1 MPSSPW
7 IAAMKYPDLNL
18 LVHFDA
24 LMALRSVSRAAEQA
38 GVSQP
43 AMSAALS
50 RLRKLFNDP
59 LLVRDGTQWQPT
71 ERAQALHLE
80 FQPLL
85 ARWQRAT
92 GPREEFDPRQSAR
105 TISLYATDYMQ
116 FTLLPRVVPG
126 LARDAPHLHL
136 RVMPARLLHGLSML
150 DTNHVEL
157 LAGYFP
163 DPTLNLRTRFLYE
176 EPAVCIVREDHPC
189 LRRRWNLEA
198 YLRYGHINLAAH
210 TGYFSSAI
218 DRMLQGINR
227 QRVVAATLS
236 SYMVSPYVVAA
247 SDLIATIPLSIAKAM
262 AKTSRLAVLDVPLN
276 LPALSVSLYWHD
288 RYQDDPG
295 HAWLRQYIAD
305 HAGQP

>member
-1 MPSSPW
+1 
-7 IAAMKYPDLNL
+7 MKHPDLNL

-24 LMALRSVSRAAEQA
+24 LMSCRGVSRAAEQV

-59 LLVRDGTQWQPT
+59 LLVREGAAWQPT
-71 ERAQALHLE
+71 ARAQALQQE

-85 ARWQRAT
+85 ARWQHAT
-92 GPREEFDPRQSAR
+92 GPRDDFDPRHSAR
-105 TISLYATDYMQ
+105 TVSLYATDYVQ

-126 LARDAPHLHL
+126 LARDAPHIHL
-136 RVMPARLLHGLSML
+136 RVMPARLLHGMSML

-163 DPTLNLRTRFLYE
+163 DPALNLRARFLYE

-189 LRRRWNLEA
+189 LRRRWNLDA
-198 YLRYGHINLAAH
+198 YLRHGHVDLAAH
-210 TGYFSSAI
+210 TGYFSAAI

-227 QRVVAATLS
+227 SRTIAATLS
-236 SYMVSPYVVAA
+236 SYMVCPYVVAE
-247 SDLIATIPLSIAKAM
+247 SDLIATMPLSIARAV
-262 AKTSRLAVLDVPLN
+262 AKTVRLTLLDVPIK
-276 LPALSVSLYWHD
+276 LPSLSMSLYWHE

-295 HAWLRQYIAD
+295 HAWLRQYIANQVTQ
-305 HAGQP
+305 A

>member
-1 MPSSPW
+1 V
-7 IAAMKYPDLNL
+7 KHPDLNL
-18 LVHFDA
+18 LLHFDA
-24 LMALRSVSRAAEQA
+24 LMTLRSVSRAAEQV
-38 GVSQP
+38 GMSQP

-50 RLRKLFNDP
+50 RLRRLFNDP
-59 LLVRDGTQWQPT
+59 LLVRDGNQWQPT
-71 ERAQALHLE
+71 ERGQALHLE

-92 GPREEFDPRQSAR
+92 GRREEFDPRQSAR
-105 TISLYATDYMQ
+105 TVALYATDYMQ
-116 FTLLPRVVPG
+116 FTLLPRVLPG
-126 LARDAPHLHL
+126 LAREAPHLHL

-163 DPTLNLRTRFLYE
+163 DPMLNLRTRFLYA
-176 EPAVCIVREDHPC
+176 EPVVCIVREDHPC
-189 LRRRWNLEA
+189 LRRHWNLDA

-210 TGYFSSAI
+210 TGYFGGAI
-218 DRMLQGINR
+218 DRMLQGMNR

-247 SDLIATIPLSIAKAM
+247 SDLIATLPLSIAKA
-262 AKTSRLAVLDVPLN
+262 AARANRLALLDVPLN

-295 HAWLRQYIAD
+295 HAWLRQYIAE